1 MSTLL
6 LRRPGARCRLLLDP
20 ETQRVIVDL
29 SRGLVA
35 FVVPAPAAAV
45 VHELEDTAVGWD
57 RDGAVRLARML
68 PPAYHELA
76 ASILEFHTIAAS
88 G

>member
-1 MSTLL
+1 
-6 LRRPGARCRLLLDP
+6 
-20 ETQRVIVDL
+20 VIVDL

-35 FVVPAPAAAV
+35 FAVPASVASV
-45 VHELEDTAVGWD
+45 VHELEDTAVGWN

-76 ASILEFHTIAAS
+76 ASILEFHATPAS